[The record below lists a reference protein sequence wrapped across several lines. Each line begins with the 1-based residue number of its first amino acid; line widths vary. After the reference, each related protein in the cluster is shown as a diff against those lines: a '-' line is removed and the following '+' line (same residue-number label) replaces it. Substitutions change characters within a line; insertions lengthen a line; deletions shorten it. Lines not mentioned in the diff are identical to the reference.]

1 MTSSTTSG
9 HGAAASASASTS
21 VIRTNSTKGLTPLA
35 TVPVGGASSSATSTC
50 SSNGM
55 PVGGAFG
62 VVGGLVDAIARDAGS
77 ASDAAAASSSARSP
91 SSASN
96 VGKRPPTHRQS
107 NTSTTGSSGNSNH
120 QSIAESRVDFIA
132 EADAVKSLFALP
144 LANDVG
150 VNIALHNIG
159 NGTLLMDAAH
169 DTVASYDE
177 VEDTANIGA
186 GNAQRNRRRRRR
198 PRSVSGENIFAS
210 RPALMAA
217 GTTSTTE
224 ASCSSNADAT
234 MAIVSAALEQ
244 QQQQQQQTVSH
255 AVLTEKVGEKAAN
268 KVLEFARSNG
278 GTALMVAPSNALAAT
293 AGATETPILGE
304 EALPRST
311 LATSSGRSASAQ
323 DPISDMLPPPEH
335 YVADV
340 MVPPQQP
347 RQYLDFKFH
356 EMNLKVASDAVICR
370 PTNNFED
377 GANNNGPN
385 QDGMAVRVTDVQDLR
400 AQMKHYQ
407 DTKRLKASSS
417 STTPSPPAN
426 FNDGHASVVT
436 KGDQK
441 QIYPTYA
448 RALLSED
455 ASDTMVSGATSE
467 IEEENANPS
476 PLHSSAVPP
485 TDIDAAM
492 NKSGFIPSPP
502 PRPRMQSTSASP
514 FTESSAPNIDV
525 DGRPSSPVVTVL
537 DAYLDNVMANV
548 PQLAL
553 CLQDKGYV
561 QSVKLLQTED
571 IPSSMMTPATLD
583 MDFDHPAGG
592 SANCFD
598 ASGEPLFS
606 PQMVDMNA
614 SMLLRFLK
622 ANCSRENTTYLLRRG
637 AGETNIQLYDITS
650 LSSQRQKKWVWWL
663 AMMSYR
669 FAQRLA
675 LMCADAVP
683 KEDRAMKRNFRTRE
697 RSLLLNSLDLLEDL
711 EDMDGGRHET
721 ISAAIHEHLAG
732 TFLMSDATAHEDSKS
747 DVDASA
753 SKPLPTTSRLQPYGM
768 LTRDA
773 LGKAQDHLVWG
784 MKKIQPVLD
793 EKRRLEKERLAKRQS
808 RRTKEKI
815 RSPPRPTRGNVP
827 SWYSSSSEDED
838 DGDES
843 SIPLPSTPEIEAL
856 SVQLYGLMHKKVNV
870 SLRLAEDHLRHYRSS
885 SAMQELR
892 TTARGIA
899 DIVSLLR
906 PIGHLAEDGDGEGKP
921 SPFLQSI
928 RYQYAWL
935 WEYCGHFARSFA
947 SDELWR
953 EKGHTSGEDIVS
965 LLQEVQAAFS
975 RLSTKED
982 SPEDSSLWIGS
993 TQTKKDVAKSVI
1005 MTLKTQ
1011 GVVSLRS
1018 PTPIVAAPS
1027 ELDISGGRR
1036 ADGPSSV
1043 QLANSIL
1050 REQPLLKRERCLVL
1064 VVASICYGRAAAAF
1078 LALGTTPTQ
1087 QKHYEYDQ
1095 TARPPP
1101 TNMPSSLSTDQS
1113 ARDSS
1118 ILSFLR
1124 QRLGDSCNEV
1134 GKILL
1139 AEVKRIVEM
1148 PFAQSESADNN
1159 DRFKA
1164 TGPLLLSARF
1174 WFSESLRHFEAS
1186 NDLRNVAL
1194 LHCNL
1199 SQCKK
1204 LRANASVALPKL
1216 IEGDSKGGS
1225 HAEICLQQAADHLQR
1240 AHERL
1245 GDRDVDP
1252 LTWDMVSTELAAT
1265 LLVLGVR
1272 RRQSLLGR
1280 ATTPVIIQAL
1290 RLNPGSERGIVGPIE
1305 QAIKIYTELGNG
1317 HQAAAAQYQLA
1328 LYYSRVW
1335 TCQRD
1340 ENKTREKLSAAFKS
1354 FGAAHQYFFSAMRGN
1369 EPTFVILSLDFAGL
1383 FSGVSGQKESAEK
1396 ALRCCIDT
1404 CDAFSSDAICAASQR
1419 QKSRSTLPDDKE
1431 WYTKMCALGDA
1442 IEDKVFKLLQE
1453 LVKLEKAG
1461 GGATY
1466 KNMYRAALTWKM
1478 AGKKAGSDAASSKD
1492 SFATDPASC
1501 SISIYHLL
1509 KQLRSTKN

>member
-1 MTSSTTSG
+1 
-9 HGAAASASASTS
+9 
-21 VIRTNSTKGLTPLA
+21 
-35 TVPVGGASSSATSTC
+35 
-50 SSNGM
+50 M

-77 ASDAAAASSSARSP
+77 ASDAAAAASSSARSP

-186 GNAQRNRRRRRR
+186 GNAQRIRRRRRR

-217 GTTSTTE
+217 GNTSTTE

-255 AVLTEKVGEKAAN
+255 ALLTEKVGEKAAN
-268 KVLEFARSNG
+268 KVQEFARSNG

-304 EALPRST
+304 EASPRST

-417 STTPSPPAN
+417 STTPSPPGK
-426 FNDGHASVVT
+426 FNDGQASVVT

-455 ASDTMVSGATSE
+455 ASDTMVPGATSE
-467 IEEENANPS
+467 IEEENATPS

-502 PRPRMQSTSASP
+502 PRPRVQSTGASP

-606 PQMVDMNA
+606 PQVVDMNA

-683 KEDRAMKRNFRTRE
+683 KEDRSMKRNFRTRE

-732 TFLMSDATAHEDSKS
+732 TFLMSDAIAHEDSKS
-747 DVDASA
+747 DVDAST
-753 SKPLPTTSRLQPYGM
+753 SIPLPTTSRLQPYGM

-784 MKKIQPVLD
+784 MKKMQPVLD

-827 SWYSSSSEDED
+827 SWYSSSSEDEE

-965 LLQEVQAAFS
+965 LLQEVQTAFS

-993 TQTKKDVAKSVI
+993 TQTKKDVAKGVI

-1036 ADGPSSV
+1036 TDGPSSV

-1050 REQPLLKRERCLVL
+1050 REQPLLKRERCIVL

-1118 ILSFLR
+1118 ILSLLR

-1216 IEGDSKGGS
+1216 TEGDSKGGS

-1252 LTWDMVSTELAAT
+1252 FTWDMVSTELAAT

-1280 ATTPVIIQAL
+1280 ATTPVIMQAL
-1290 RLNPGSERGIVGPIE
+1290 RLNPGSERGIVEPIE
-1305 QAIKIYTELGNG
+1305 QAITIYTELGNG

-1340 ENKTREKLSAAFKS
+1340 ENKTREKLSVAFKC

-1404 CDAFSSDAICAASQR
+1404 CDAFSSEAICAASQR

-1453 LVKLEKAG
+1453 MVKLEKADG
-1461 GGATY
+1461 SGATY

-1478 AGKKAGSDAASSKD
+1478 AGKKAGSDASSSKD

-1501 SISIYHLL
+1501 SISIYYLL